1 MAKQAAP
8 APAPESNPRRRRKK
22 RSSGKRKGRRR
33 NPGNPGSITYG
44 RAAMIG
50 AALGAVGVGIA
61 SAMSKKPLPVVS
73 TELGSFAIDPSTTSG
88 RAIRGAVRGAAIG
101 AGVGLAAALVARE
114 MGVKSI
120 ARMMNPAGP
129 GTAIG
134 LGAAL
139 GSVTL
144 VGDHY
149 MNKAL
154 AA

>member
-1 MAKQAAP
+1 
-8 APAPESNPRRRRKK
+8 
-22 RSSGKRKGRRR
+22 
-33 NPGNPGSITYG
+33 
-44 RAAMIG
+44 MIG